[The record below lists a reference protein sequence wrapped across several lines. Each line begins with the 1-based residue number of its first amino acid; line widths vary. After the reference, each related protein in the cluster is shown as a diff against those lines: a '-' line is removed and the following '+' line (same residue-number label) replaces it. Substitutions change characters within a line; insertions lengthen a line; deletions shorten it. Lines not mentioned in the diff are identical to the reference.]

1 MAEYNRDNTLQALE
15 SDVVCSGAMKNSSR
29 NSSDASWPSEARNRS
44 DHGAPSCVLHIK
56 IFLPKRGAA
65 TTVKGPETG

>member
-1 MAEYNRDNTLQALE
+1 MAAYNHDNGLQALE
-15 SDVVCSGAMKNSSR
+15 SDVRFGAKTNSPR
-29 NSSDASWPSEARNRS
+29 NSSDASWPAEARSRS
-44 DHGAPSCVLHIK
+44 DHGALSCALHIK